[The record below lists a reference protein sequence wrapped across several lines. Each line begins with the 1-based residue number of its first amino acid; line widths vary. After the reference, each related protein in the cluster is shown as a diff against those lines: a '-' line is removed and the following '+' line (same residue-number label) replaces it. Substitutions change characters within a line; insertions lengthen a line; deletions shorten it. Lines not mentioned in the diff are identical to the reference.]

1 MYDCFVILKFK
12 VIVFVLFN
20 FFCKL
25 KWFYLY
31 FDKFILDL
39 ILCSCIFG
47 LGFGFLGIRYLN
59 KIFKKWYF
67 EINNGLVFFYW
78 ELYNDIK
85 INLLFWIN

>member
-47 LGFGFLGIRYLN
+47 LGFLGIRYLN
-59 KIFKKWYF
+59 KILKKWYF

>member
-59 KIFKKWYF
+59 KIFK
-67 EINNGLVFFYW
+67 
-78 ELYNDIK
+78 NDIWNK
-85 INLLFWIN
+85 